1 MIDALSFP
9 WYRESK
15 HYRTSSVEFPMA
27 RKSWTIPGEEVLVLS
42 RTSSAGICKG
52 LQWGWKGECRFE
64 QELGCYANWKDNNRL
79 SEDGC
84 ADELADEHST
94 SPHLDNT
101 DPSPPH
107 PLSPIPISLKGNYIV
122 CPPIEPYL
130 FRLHSFP
137 SCSVHSLVSRK
148 LDTAY
153 FSNTLILSCS
163 LNWRSRLSL
172 DGDLLIFFEWQC
184 RFDCGI

>member
-1 MIDALSFP
+1 MWNFP
-9 WYRESK
+9 WREK
-15 HYRTSSVEFPMA
+15 VE
-27 RKSWTIPGEEVLVLS
+27 PGEEVLVLS

-52 LQWGWKGECRFE
+52 LQWSRKGECRFE

-84 ADELADEHST
+84 ADGLADEHSI

-122 CPPIEPYL
+122 CPPIDRQPYL

-137 SCSVHSLVSRK
+137 SCPISSTHYSFEK
-148 LDTAY
+148 TGHWEFFQHPY
-153 FSNTLILSCS
+153 S
-163 LNWRSRLSL
+163 LNCWSGLSL
-172 DGDLLIFFEWQC
+172 GGDLLIFFERYC
-184 RFDCGI
+184 RFDSVT